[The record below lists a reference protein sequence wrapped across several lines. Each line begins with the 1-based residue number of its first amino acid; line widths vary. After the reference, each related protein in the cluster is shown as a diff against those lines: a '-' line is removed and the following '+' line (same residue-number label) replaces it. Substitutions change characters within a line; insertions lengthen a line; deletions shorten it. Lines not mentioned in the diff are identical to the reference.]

1 MARCRVTG
9 TSIPGGGITVTF
21 ADYLL
26 ILQRRW
32 RVWATALV
40 LGLGAAIFYNALA
53 PVEYTAVAGSFVTVQ
68 DPGADQSANFQNS
81 QFAVQRVKS
90 YAPLASSPSVI
101 DPVIDELGLTMTPRE
116 LRQMVSVTSPPDTV
130 LMQVA
135 VTDTDPKRAAA
146 IADAVSAELG
156 SIIEDL
162 ETPRGHQASNVKV
175 TLTRPADIPVKPSS
189 PRVLLNLL
197 LGLVAGG
204 AIGFL
209 AAVLRHTLD
218 RRVKTEED
226 VRLLTNMSPLGST
239 LFERDGDRRPLVAL
253 DGRSASSE
261 RYRTVRTALKFATVD
276 TDLRHFV
283 ITSPIASDGKSTA
296 ACNLAI
302 TWAQSGASVCL
313 VEADLRRPG
322 VSRLLGIEGN
332 IGLSD
337 VLVDEAQ
344 LDDVLIAWNRV
355 NITVL
360 PAGSLP
366 PDPAAL
372 LGSDA
377 MQALVGTLR
386 SRFDIVI
393 YDSAPLLAVTDA
405 VVLGQALDGVV
416 VVVRSGVT
424 SRDHLTT
431 CFDTIQRARLPLLGT
446 ILASTK
452 VSGRNVQHYF
462 AYHSVPTSTDRVE
475 LPAPEAESGPEPDPA
490 PKAVVS
496 KRADSQEPTKPKAPG
511 GPSNGGQVTSG
522 RAARPR
528 SSASKVPESRRSP
541 GPP

>member
-1 MARCRVTG
+1 
-9 TSIPGGGITVTF
+9 VTF

-32 RVWATALV
+32 RVWVSAVV
-40 LGLGAAIFYNALA
+40 LGLGAAISYNSLA
-53 PVEYTAVAGSFVTVQ
+53 PVEYTAVATSFVTV
-68 DPGADQSANFQNS
+68 PASGGDQSSNFQNA

-90 YAPLASSPSVI
+90 YAPLTSSPAVI
-101 DPVIDELGLTMTPRE
+101 DPVIDKLELSLTPRE
-116 LRQMVSVTSPPDTV
+116 LRKMINVTSPPDTV

-135 VTDTDPKRAAA
+135 VTDRDPERAAA

-156 SIIEDL
+156 SVIEEL
-162 ETPRGHQASNVKV
+162 ETPRGHQASSVKV
-175 TLTRPADIPVKPSS
+175 SLTQPANVPVSPSS
-189 PRVLLNLL
+189 PRVTLNLL

-204 AIGFL
+204 AFGFL

-218 RRVKTEED
+218 RRIKSEED
-226 VRLLTNMSPLGST
+226 VRQLTNMSPLGST
-239 LFERDGDRRPLVAL
+239 LFERDGEKHPLVAL
-253 DGRSASSE
+253 DWRSASAE
-261 RYRTVRTALKFATVD
+261 RFRTVRTALKFATVD
-276 TDLRHFV
+276 SDLRHFV

-344 LDDVLIAWNRV
+344 LDDVLIAWNR
-355 NITVL
+355 NSITVL

-377 MQALVGTLR
+377 MHTLVGTLR
-386 SRFDIVI
+386 SRFDVVI

-405 VVLGQALDGVV
+405 AVLGQALDGVV
-416 VVVRSGVT
+416 VVARSGVT
-424 SRDHLTT
+424 SRDHLAT
-431 CFDTIQRARLPLLGT
+431 CVDTIRRARLPLLGT
-446 ILASTK
+446 ILVATK
-452 VSGRNVQHYF
+452 VRGKKAEHYF
-462 AYHSVPTSTDRVE
+462 YYQSAPTTKDRAELRVPV
-475 LPAPEAESGPEPDPA
+475 PEPEPEPQPQPQPELETESESESESESQPEPETVSETESVSDEQVQASAPA
-490 PKAVVS
+490 VS
-496 KRADSQEPTKPKAPG
+496 R
-511 GPSNGGQVTSG
+511 
-522 RAARPR
+522 RPR
-528 SSASKVPESRRSP
+528 AKA
-541 GPP
+541 

>member
-1 MARCRVTG
+1 M
-9 TSIPGGGITVTF
+9 TF

-32 RVWATALV
+32 RVWVAAVV
-40 LGLGAAIFYNALA
+40 LGLGAAILYNAVA
-53 PVEYTAVAGSFVTVQ
+53 PVKYTAVAGSFVTVP
-68 DPGADQSANFQNS
+68 DSGADQSANFQNS
-81 QFAVQRVKS
+81 QFAVLRVKS

-101 DPVIDELGLTMTPRE
+101 DPVIDQLGLSVSPRE
-116 LRQMVSVTSPPDTV
+116 LRKMISVTSPPDTV

-135 VTDTDPKRAAA
+135 VTDSDPDLAAA

-162 ETPRGHQASNVKV
+162 ETPRGRKVSSVKV
-175 TLTRPADIPVKPSS
+175 SLIQPANVPVNPSA

-209 AAVLRHTLD
+209 AAVVRHTLD
-218 RRVKTEED
+218 RRIKSEED
-226 VRLLTNMSPLGST
+226 VRQLTNMSPLGST
-239 LFERDGDRRPLVAL
+239 LFERDGDKHPLVAL
-253 DGRSASSE
+253 DWRSASAE

-276 TDLRHFV
+276 KDLRHFV
-283 ITSPIASDGKSTA
+283 ITSPIANDGKSTA

-344 LDDVLIAWNRV
+344 LDDVLIAWNRDS
-355 NITVL
+355 ITVL

-372 LGSDA
+372 LGSEA
-377 MQALVGTLR
+377 MQTLVDTLR
-386 SRFDIVI
+386 ARFDIVI

-405 VVLGQALDGVV
+405 AVLGQAVDGVV
-416 VVVRSGVT
+416 VLVRSGVT
-424 SRDHLTT
+424 SRDHLAT
-431 CFDTIQRARLPLLGT
+431 CVDTIRRSRLPLLGT

-452 VSGRNVQHYF
+452 LRGRQAEHYF
-462 AYHSVPTSTDRVE
+462 SYHSAPTSMDRAE
-475 LPAPEAESGPEPDPA
+475 LPWSPVPAAEPGADAKVHESEEVSNVKGPA
-490 PKAVVS
+490 KA
-496 KRADSQEPTKPKAPG
+496 
-511 GPSNGGQVTSG
+511 
-522 RAARPR
+522 
-528 SSASKVPESRRSP
+528 
-541 GPP
+541 